1 MGLVMLS
8 SRRTGKAAK
17 RLASKL
23 RTARPRG
30 WRSVGAVA
38 AIGVAVTTGMTC
50 LAATPSSAHT
60 TGTPIPAA
68 AAARLRILMSRTA
81 RFDGDAHPSSISAVA
96 TTFGAAMLTLAPGDS
111 VPGMTRQP
119 AYLVVMKGNF
129 TLKDASVPPGAR
141 QPSGRYLAIA
151 IDPSTLR
158 PIAVNLRNQPATVTL
173 RSYGPVANL
182 LQRR

>member
-60 TGTPIPAA
+60 TGTPIPVAV
-68 AAARLRILMSRTA
+68 AARLSILMSRTA
-81 RFDGDAHPSSISAVA
+81 RFDGDAHPTSISAVA
-96 TTFGAAMLTLAPGDS
+96 TTFGSAMLTLAPGHT
-111 VPGMTRQP
+111 VPGMTHQS
-119 AYLVVMKGNF
+119 AYLVVMKGKF
-129 TLKDASVPPGAR
+129 TLKNAPVPPGAP

-151 IDPSTLR
+151 VNPSTFR
-158 PIAVNLRNQPATVTL
+158 PIAVNLRDQAPAMALWT
-173 RSYGPVANL
+173 YGP
-182 LQRR
+182 

>member
-1 MGLVMLS
+1 MLNS
-8 SRRTGKAAK
+8 GKAAE
-17 RLASKL
+17 RLTNKL
-23 RTARPRG
+23 RTVRPRG
-30 WRSVGAVA
+30 WRSVWTAA
-38 AIGVAVTTGMTC
+38 AIGAALTTGMIG
-50 LAATPSSAHT
+50 LSAVPSSAHT